1 MRTPDQVGQGGPHAP
16 SIPTPT
22 PAVNLRFNI
31 EEWEYLA
38 HAGLPWSGVPLPS
51 ALRSSAALALGL
63 ARQRAPVPEH
73 RLPVMGLCLR
83 PQWIQLS
90 LLFSISL
97 HFRQKSGQIRHTL
110 VDMSFEHLGS
120 LLIKP
125 HTALRVSCCVVS
137 TEQRRVI
144 SRHDPTML
152 QKPIAGHSVLPCF
165 ANTTTCCWPPVP
177 GLCLQRHGQQT
188 VDVSGAGPKQGGIVP
203 APARWIWRQAEAACG
218 ECDLINE
225 LLKCSKATP

>member
-1 MRTPDQVGQGGPHAP
+1 MDSAFA
-16 SIPTPT
+16 SLFYFFAL
-22 PAVNLRFNI
+22 PA
-31 EEWEYLA
+31 
-38 HAGLPWSGVPLPS
+38 
-51 ALRSSAALALGL
+51 
-63 ARQRAPVPEH
+63 
-73 RLPVMGLCLR
+73 
-83 PQWIQLS
+83 
-90 LLFSISL
+90 
-97 HFRQKSGQIRHTL
+97 KSGQIRHTL

-144 SRHDPTML
+144 SRHDPTLL

-225 LLKCSKATP
+225 LLKCSKATPGAGAGLPSQFQQLG